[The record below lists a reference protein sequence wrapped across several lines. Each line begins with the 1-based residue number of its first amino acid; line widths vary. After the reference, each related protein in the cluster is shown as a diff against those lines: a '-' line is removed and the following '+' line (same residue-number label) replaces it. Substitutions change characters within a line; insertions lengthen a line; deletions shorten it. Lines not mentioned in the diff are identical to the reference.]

1 MFLSFRHKRPQK
13 QDTENN
19 AQDRIANSIVHKCI
33 KVQERCATYMQHQTE
48 RLSGKIKKLLL
59 VMFFLS
65 SSGYSLF
72 LIVESLKS
80 HKGKSF
86 SVTTIKVP
94 EHMDKAGDEN
104 TKARVIVSEAEYE
117 RIHRFQFQMDSL
129 AKSPSGKR
137 FYDSILFRRP
147 GLMDS
152 IMIIEEMYK
161 AKN

>member
-13 QDTENN
+13 QHTENDTK
-19 AQDRIANSIVHKCI
+19 DRIANSIVHKCI
-33 KVQERCATYMQHQTE
+33 KAQEQCATFMQHQTE
-48 RLSGKIKKLLL
+48 KLSSKAKKFLL
-59 VMFFLS
+59 VMFLVLS
-65 SSGYSLF
+65 GGCSLY
-72 LIVESLKS
+72 LIVESLIS
-80 HKGKSF
+80 HKNKSF
-86 SVTTIKVP
+86 SIVPIKVP

-104 TKARVIVSEAEYE
+104 TEATVIVSEAEYE
-117 RIHRFQFQMDSL
+117 RIHRFKLYMDSL

-152 IMIIEEMYK
+152 IMIMEEMYK